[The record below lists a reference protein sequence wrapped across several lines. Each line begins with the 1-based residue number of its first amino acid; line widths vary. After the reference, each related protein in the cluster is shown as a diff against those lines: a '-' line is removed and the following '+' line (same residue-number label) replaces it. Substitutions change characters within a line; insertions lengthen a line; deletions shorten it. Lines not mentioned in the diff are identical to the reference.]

1 MLEFFAVS
9 VMVFLMALMV
19 MVFLGIILQTIYD
32 NSAVS
37 IFTDRSKDGLGW
49 HRVQV
54 DWFYLRG
61 LCSVIQC
68 YVRWIFTLGRFKFD
82 WEVQ

>member
-1 MLEFFAVS
+1 MFEFFAVS
-9 VMVFLMALMV
+9 VMVFVMAIMV

-32 NSAVS
+32 SSSVS
-37 IFTDRSKDGLGW
+37 IFTERSKDGVGW
-49 HRVQV
+49 YKVQV